1 MGTKYLID
9 TNTAI
14 DFLEGILPSTAM
26 ITLENMIINGECCLS
41 IINRIELFSIILPP
55 ASFVATNN
63 LVSAL
68 PIIELS
74 NAVADRTITLRQLYK
89 SKMPDAIIA
98 GTCIEHNLTLISR
111 NTSDFSKISGLLLLD
126 PFKI

>member
-1 MGTKYLID
+1 LT
-9 TNTAI
+9 
-14 DFLEGILPSTAM
+14 F
-26 ITLENMIINGECCLS
+26 
-41 IINRIELFSIILPP
+41 P

-68 PIIELS
+68 PIIGLS

-89 SKMPDAIIA
+89 LKMPDAIIA

-126 PFKI
+126 PFNI

>member
-26 ITLENMIINGECCLS
+26 IILENMIVNGECCLS

-63 LVSAL
+63 LVGAL
-68 PIIELS
+68 PNIGLS

-89 SKMPDAIIA
+89 LKMPDAIIA